1 MHLEASMQ
9 SRRSPST
16 ITSALALITTLHTA
30 LAPCVR
36 GPLVDTSSLSQTIII
51 VDLSSTLHNN
61 MSTANNATSRS
72 TTAPWVDWRLDSKFL
87 DEINDYCNKHNTKF
101 SDIVEK
107 IINGLHKVEDILV
120 QYYLVTLFDP
130 RSLIPCDNSPI
141 RLLLLNR
148 LFMEWV

>member
-1 MHLEASMQ
+1 M
-9 SRRSPST
+9 
-16 ITSALALITTLHTA
+16 
-30 LAPCVR
+30 
-36 GPLVDTSSLSQTIII
+36 
-51 VDLSSTLHNN
+51 HNN

-120 QYYLVTLFDP
+120 QYYLITLFDP

-141 RLLLLNR
+141 RLLLLNQ